1 MVTQRSSTSVSRRAA
16 LAGLGA
22 GGAGLAVAA
31 STRSVHAE
39 GAAMAAHPLA
49 GAWLVST
56 SPSMATAICTLNQ
69 DGTALVALPVCEDN
83 GSGTVAYTTPGIGTW
98 QSEGSRGP
106 GTLACHRRSN
116 RDAIDA
122 LLSRRRRRRQVLHR
136 RGAVHQGSRAGQ
148 YWPVDQDH
156 WRGRR
161 VARDL
166 RRAHESRVARFSGSH
181 RLTGRGL
188 KPYRLVSRLSF

>member
-98 QSEGSRGP
+98 QSEGSRG
-106 GTLACHRRSN
+106 GYVN
-116 RDAIDA
+116 VV
-122 LLSRRRRRRQVLHR
+122 QVLSHAT
-136 RGAVHQGSRAGQ
+136 GALIGTRSTHYFPVVGEDGKSFTAEGRFTRVVVRDSTGELIKIIGEDGELSEISGVRMSPGSPGF
-148 YWPVDQDH
+148 P
-156 WRGRR
+156 GPT
-161 VARDL
+161 
-166 RRAHESRVARFSGSH
+166 GS
-181 RLTGRGL
+181 
-188 KPYRLVSRLSF
+188 PAEV

>member
-83 GSGTVAYTTPGIGTW
+83 GIGTVAYTTPGIGTW
-98 QSEGSRGP
+98 QSEGSRG
-106 GTLACHRRSN
+106 GYVN
-116 RDAIDA
+116 VV
-122 LLSRRRRRRQVLHR
+122 QVLSHAT
-136 RGAVHQGSRAGQ
+136 GALIGTRSTHYFPVVGEDGKSFTAEGRFTRVVVRDSTGELIKIIGEDGELSEISGVRMSPGSPGF
-148 YWPVDQDH
+148 P
-156 WRGRR
+156 GPT
-161 VARDL
+161 
-166 RRAHESRVARFSGSH
+166 GS
-181 RLTGRGL
+181 
-188 KPYRLVSRLSF
+188 PAEV

>member
-39 GAAMAAHPLA
+39 GASMAEHPLA

-56 SPSMATAICTLNQ
+56 SPSMATAICTLDK

-98 QSEGSRGP
+98 QSEGSRG
-106 GTLACHRRSN
+106 GYVN
-116 RDAIDA
+116 VV
-122 LLSRRRRRRQVLHR
+122 QVLSHAT
-136 RGAVHQGSRAGQ
+136 GALIGTRSTHYFPVVGEDGKSFTAEGRFTRVVVRDSTGQLIKIIGEDGELPEISGVRMSPGSPGF
-148 YWPVDQDH
+148 P
-156 WRGRR
+156 GPT
-161 VARDL
+161 
-166 RRAHESRVARFSGSH
+166 GS
-181 RLTGRGL
+181 
-188 KPYRLVSRLSF
+188 PAEV